1 MLKKINKSCSKQDK
15 ITYTRGKTINIYIIC
30 VISKNFDKSS
40 YPTLENCLFGAVN
53 LNKNNYIHK
62 YKYSEYG
69 VEFCKKE
76 SFSVGNG
83 FSRNCIIFGVN
94 MSSSVHVGNKKK
106 DILILSEGPTQ
117 GLDGRTL
124 TK

>member
-1 MLKKINKSCSKQDK
+1 M
-15 ITYTRGKTINIYIIC
+15 
-30 VISKNFDKSS
+30 ISKNFDKSS

-53 LNKNNYIHK
+53 LTKNNYIHK

-69 VEFCKKE
+69 VESCKKE

>member
-1 MLKKINKSCSKQDK
+1 M
-15 ITYTRGKTINIYIIC
+15 
-30 VISKNFDKSS
+30 ISKNFDINS
-40 YPTLENCLFGAVN
+40 YPTLENCLFGAVSLTKSN
-53 LNKNNYIHK
+53 DIHK
-62 YKYSEYG
+62 CKYSGYG
-69 VEFCKKE
+69 VEFCRKE
-76 SFSVGNG
+76 PFSVGNG
-83 FSRNCIIFGVN
+83 FSRNCITFGVN